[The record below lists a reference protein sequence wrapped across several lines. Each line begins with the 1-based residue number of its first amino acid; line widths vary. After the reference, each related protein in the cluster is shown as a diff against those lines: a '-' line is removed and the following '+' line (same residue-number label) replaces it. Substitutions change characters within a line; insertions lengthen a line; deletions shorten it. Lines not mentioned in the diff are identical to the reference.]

1 GGVPFVK
8 GELKKNQDSVRA
20 SVKYYNYSKSS
31 YSIGVRYMISKTFGI
46 RANYHHHYF
55 YNSEEYPTLRTHTIG
70 IDGVYSFSSF
80 RPEGR
85 VSKPRK
91 WNILAYAG
99 GGYTIGK
106 YNSKDKIIS
115 GVIGATLQY
124 RLNSSLALTID
135 PLTLQFNSF
144 QDNSF
149 SPNVEFKS
157 VGNNLERLFKPEAF
171 WYPSVGVQIYFG
183 KWRQHVDWR

>member
-1 GGVPFVK
+1 
-8 GELKKNQDSVRA
+8 
-20 SVKYYNYSKSS
+20 
-31 YSIGVRYMISKTFGI
+31 
-46 RANYHHHYF
+46 
-55 YNSEEYPTLRTHTIG
+55 
-70 IDGVYSFSSF
+70 
-80 RPEGR
+80 
-85 VSKPRK
+85 
-91 WNILAYAG
+91 LAYAG

-171 WYPSVGVQIYFG
+171 WYPSVGIQVYFG